1 MTDQLLHRLAQANP
15 VPQAA
20 VADLNASLRRQSLVL
35 FPVSAER
42 ASRGR
47 VAAIAA
53 VLAIAALVVGPALAL
68 RFGVIDFSSAE
79 PASPHVVTQFS
90 SLSEDA
96 PAGMDPRVVAGE
108 ARLVGEIGGHT
119 LWVAPT
125 KPGGLCF
132 GWSKGSGG
140 CDKLGTVP
148 LSVSWSSDAPFATTS
163 GPSFLAVSGFARARW
178 ADDVEITLDDGFL
191 VHPEVIWI
199 SPPIDAGFFYY
210 RAPDGRTIAKVA
222 SVKGHKVMAA
232 DTGNPSNEAHPL
244 ADLSQRTQ
252 VAEFQTNDGP
262 ATFWTAPTPTEGRCT
277 WLEFQNTETPI
288 VPCLPAGYEHQAAL
302 SYAVHSLGGHL
313 ILAGECGYSAIE
325 FLHLDSGTRRVQCS
339 DGLVFTEL
347 NPADAA
353 GQLRALDSRG
363 RPLSWSAGSVPPPT
377 DQR

>member
-1 MTDQLLHRLAQANP
+1 
-15 VPQAA
+15 V
-20 VADLNASLRRQSLVL
+20 
-35 FPVSAER
+35 
-42 ASRGR
+42 
-47 VAAIAA
+47 AIAA
-53 VLAIAALVVGPALAL
+53 VLAVAALIVAPALAL

-79 PASPHVVTQFS
+79 PASPHVVKQFS

-148 LSVSWSSDAPFATTS
+148 LSVSWASDAPLVSTSRPFA
-163 GPSFLAVSGFARARW
+163 VNGFAHARW
-178 ADDVEITLDDGFL
+178 ADDVEITLDDGST

-210 RAPDGRTIAKVA
+210 RSPDGRMITKVA
-222 SVKGHKVMAA
+222 ALKGHKVMAA
-232 DTGNPSNEAHPL
+232 DTGAASREAHPL
-244 ADLSQRTQ
+244 ADLSKRTQ

-277 WLEFQNTETPI
+277 WLEFQSTETPI
-288 VPCLPAGYEHQAAL
+288 VPCLPAGYEHQAGLA
-302 SYAVHSLGGHL
+302 YAVHALGGHL

-325 FLHLDSGTRRVQCS
+325 FLHLDSGTRRVQCT

-353 GQLRALDSRG
+353 GQLRALNSDG
-363 RPLSWSAGSVPPPT
+363 LPLPGSAGPVPPPT
-377 DQR
+377 NQR